1 MPSRDS
7 NAAFLFLV
15 VLIAGAALAA
25 LSNRSS
31 PIPPDLGSSSSSNN
45 LYEASESWRTSVKI
59 YAAAR

>member
-15 VLIAGAALAA
+15 VLIVGAAMVA

-31 PIPPDLGSSSSSNN
+31 PIPQDLGSGSSSNN